1 MLVSSRD
8 FLRSS
13 ERLLSAVVRYCL
25 TVSKYGSLV
34 KIPSG
39 VMFSEVDFEM
49 SLSFSVTRLYFS
61 K

>member
-13 ERLLSAVVRYCL
+13 GRLLSAVVRYCL

-39 VMFSEVDFEM
+39 VMFSEVDFSSPE
-49 SLSFSVTRLYFS
+49 SLSATRLYFS
-61 K
+61 